1 MKENQKNNESV
12 LIAFVV
18 NLEECLKNIVMILYD
33 MNALTIIDIP
43 FVIPQPI

>member
-1 MKENQKNNESV
+1 MKDIQKTMSEFS
-12 LIAFVV
+12 LFFVI
-18 NLEECLKNIVMILYD
+18 NLEECLKIIVMILYD